1 MYRVIVGLL
10 LLVCFV
16 FPVTLK
22 AELPF
27 DKLALYMSFSQLDG
41 NTVLDESG
49 NKNHGKIEKAKLSGK
64 GKYGDAMQFKGGDN
78 HVLIKNSK
86 TLSISDEVTVSVWV
100 NWNDAPGD
108 GWLCVL
114 ANGKQGGPWE
124 NYGLFVNR
132 GSRYFY
138 FTTSLGAEGA
148 HKVRNSG
155 NNTTE
160 PEKWTH
166 CVCTYD
172 GKTAKIYIDGE
183 LIKED
188 PAGDKLI
195 GGSVDLR
202 LGHREGSGH
211 WYNGLIDEVAIF
223 SEALN
228 EKQVKEASEE
238 LSVLMAVQPDEK
250 LTTSWGKIKFSN

>member
-1 MYRVIVGLL
+1 MYRLIVVFL

-16 FPVTLK
+16 FPVVLK

-27 DKLALYMSFSQLDG
+27 DELALYMSFSQLDG
-41 NTVLDESG
+41 DKVIDESG
-49 NKNHGKIEKAKLSGK
+49 NKNHGKIEKAKVAK
-64 GKYGDAMQFKGGDN
+64 GKYGDAMKFKGVDN
-78 HVLIKNSK
+78 HVLIKSSK
-86 TLSISDEVTVSVWV
+86 TLSISDEVTISVWV

-108 GWLCVL
+108 GWLAVL

-138 FTTSLGAEGA
+138 FTTSLGGEGE

-172 GKTAKIYIDGE
+172 GKTAKIYVDGE
-183 LIKED
+183 LKKED
-188 PAGDKLI
+188 AQGLKLV
-195 GGSVDLR
+195 GGNVDLR

-223 SEALN
+223 SVALN

-238 LSVLMAVQPDEK
+238 LAVLMAVQPEGK
-250 LTTSWGKIKFSN
+250 LATVWGRVKFGNR

>member
-1 MYRVIVGLL
+1 M
-10 LLVCFV
+10 
-16 FPVTLK
+16 PV
-22 AELPF
+22 A
-27 DKLALYMSFSQLDG
+27 
-41 NTVLDESG
+41 
-49 NKNHGKIEKAKLSGK
+49 
-64 GKYGDAMQFKGGDN
+64 
-78 HVLIKNSK
+78 
-86 TLSISDEVTVSVWV
+86 
-100 NWNDAPGD
+100 
-108 GWLCVL
+108 VL

-138 FTTSLGAEGA
+138 FTTSLGGEGE

-172 GKTAKIYIDGE
+172 GKTAKIYVDGE
-183 LIKED
+183 LKKED
-188 PAGDKLI
+188 AQGLKLV
-195 GGSVDLR
+195 GGNVDLR

-223 SEALN
+223 SVALN

-238 LSVLMAVQPDEK
+238 LAVLMAVQPEGK
-250 LTTSWGKIKFSN
+250 LATVWWRVKFGNR

>member
-1 MYRVIVGLL
+1 MALPILGR
-10 LLVCFV
+10 
-16 FPVTLK
+16 T
-22 AELPF
+22 ELPL
-27 DKLALYMSFSQLDG
+27 DKLALYMSFDNVSGD
-41 NTVLDESG
+41 TVKDESKHG
-49 NKNHGKIEKAKLSGK
+49 NNGKIVKASTAKGK
-64 GKYGDAMQFKGGDN
+64 GKYGDAMEFNGKDS
-78 HVLIKNSK
+78 HVLIKNSDS
-86 TLSISDEVTVSVWV
+86 LSISGEVTISVWV

-108 GWLCVL
+108 GWLAVL

-138 FTTSLGAEGA
+138 FTTSLGGEGE

-172 GKTAKIYIDGE
+172 GKTAKIYVDGE
-183 LIKED
+183 LKKED
-188 PAGDKLI
+188 AQGLKLV
-195 GGSVDLR
+195 GGNVDLR

-223 SEALN
+223 SVALN

-238 LSVLMAVQPDEK
+238 LAVLMAVQPEGK
-250 LTTSWGKIKFSN
+250 LATVWGRVKFGNR